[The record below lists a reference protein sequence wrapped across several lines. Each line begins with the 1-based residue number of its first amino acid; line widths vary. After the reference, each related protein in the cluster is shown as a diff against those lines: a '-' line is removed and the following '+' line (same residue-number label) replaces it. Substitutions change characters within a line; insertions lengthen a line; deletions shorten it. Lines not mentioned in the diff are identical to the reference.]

1 MKIEISIVIE
11 AMFNFLL
18 FFIVF
23 RIFFYKPV
31 NKMISTREDEIKNRL
46 QDTED
51 NQKRA
56 EELRIENEEHIKNAK
71 EEGKVIVQQFKD
83 KAEKMSNDIMKESR
97 DGAQLLLDRAKVE
110 ISREKDKAKDEL
122 RKEAVD
128 LAISLSVKALQGTI
142 DEESHRALIKDFIAK
157 VGV

>member
-1 MKIEISIVIE
+1 MKIEISVVIA
-11 AMFNFLL
+11 AMINFLL
-18 FFIVF
+18 FFIIF
-23 RIFFYKPV
+23 RAFFYKPV
-31 NKMISTREDEIKNRL
+31 NKMISTREDEIKDRL
-46 QDTED
+46 QNTED

-56 EELRIENEEHIKNAK
+56 EELRIENEEHIKNSK

-83 KAEKMSNDIMKESR
+83 KAEKMSNDILKESR
-97 DGAQLLLDRAKVE
+97 DGAQLLLDRAKLE

-128 LAISLSVKALQGTI
+128 IAVAMSVKALQGTI
-142 DEESHRALIKDFIAK
+142 DEASHRTLIEDFIAK